1 MDIFNV
7 KDFFD
12 ASQVFTFFTFTMVHT
27 YESLQGDALPYTYTA
42 SNIEECVMHTWN

>member
-12 ASQVFTFFTFTMVHT
+12 ALQVLTLFTFIMVNI
-27 YESLQGDALPYTYTA
+27 YKSLQGDALPYTYIV
-42 SNIEECVMHTWN
+42 SNITKCVMCT